1 MVSRIKKYKWLTM
14 KFKPSELLPWDP
26 KDRLLEK
33 YEMWGGHGDI
43 PEDMIDDALRYL
55 PEQVSSRAAY
65 DWNGRVDL
73 SAGLVQVPMIG
84 FEDLGHQKV
93 ELTKQGLVEADEDST
108 DAMDRLQLKATV
120 ASTVRKWADISLLYS
135 AGGLVDA
142 VAIRQQ
148 RGMKEKR

>member
-1 MVSRIKKYKWLTM
+1 MVSRMKKYKWLIM

-26 KDRLLEK
+26 KERLLEK
-33 YEMWGGHGDI
+33 YEQWGGHGDI
-43 PEDMIDDALRYL
+43 PEDLVNDALRYL

-73 SAGLVQVPMIG
+73 TSGVVQVPMIG
-84 FEDLGHQKV
+84 FEKLGQQKV
-93 ELTKQGLVEADEDST
+93 ELTKQGLVEAEEDST
-108 DAMDRLQLKATV
+108 DAMGKEQLKSTV
-120 ASTVRKWADISLLYS
+120 SSMVRKWADISLLYS

-148 RGMKEKR
+148 RGMIEKR